1 MEADKTW
8 YKGGYLRFFFQEITK
23 ESIKREKK
31 IDSIVCNI
39 IDLQRKAGELLT
51 QHTPRSLTISRNDA
65 IYNTESCLLLY
76 NFNLLKIP
84 LLNLIFCLMIDCHES
99 RCDSRNDEIA
109 NFLSL
114 RTQ

>member
-51 QHTPRSLTISRNDA
+51 QHTPRSSLLCCIASPTSIIARQTIHK
-65 IYNTESCLLLY
+65 
-76 NFNLLKIP
+76 LKLCEAP
-84 LLNLIFCLMIDCHES
+84 L
-99 RCDSRNDEIA
+99 
-109 NFLSL
+109 
-114 RTQ
+114 